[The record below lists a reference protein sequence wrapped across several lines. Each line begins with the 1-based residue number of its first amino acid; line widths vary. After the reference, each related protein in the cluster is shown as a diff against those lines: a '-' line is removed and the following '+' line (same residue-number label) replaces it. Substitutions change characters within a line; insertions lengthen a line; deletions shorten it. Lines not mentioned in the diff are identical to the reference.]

1 MKMPRK
7 IYQEVRIEMARVNT
21 DTTIILSE
29 EEREILTKAVEICEQ
44 ISDDIKYSVDFVF
57 FEIASNYNENNSN
70 KLPLYIYLD

>member
-1 MKMPRK
+1 
-7 IYQEVRIEMARVNT
+7 MARVNT

-44 ISDDIKYSVDFVF
+44 ISNDIRYSIDFVF

-70 KLPLYIYLD
+70 KLPLYIYLDWVR